1 MLALFIGL
9 AFLVLCIGA
18 VVDFRWTLAL
28 LLLNYPLEQGL
39 QGSIPFFVANQSFA
53 NYIIGIIAV
62 ISLLRGIL
70 QKKSKLTGYF
80 NIIWLIIFAAYV
92 YSFVSIAWSPS
103 AANALLLVSD
113 GIPYTILYIIIAPM
127 MLDDIEDWNH
137 VLIISTI
144 FGFITAVAIIFSTE
158 FTIRSG
164 RLGMDFGPK
173 MRSSP
178 LAIGELG
185 GFLMITG
192 GLIVY
197 RIKNNWLIIG
207 RIIIV
212 ITGVILSI
220 YSGSRG
226 QFLFAGILIL
236 LFFPIS
242 RPIKNINQFFLLTLS
257 SIGLGLLILFVLSFL
272 VKDAEIANRWINASE
287 NERAVGVRSS
297 NISDLINGFIS
308 SPSLWLPGLG
318 MNAFTSITGSQEP
331 YSHSI
336 FLDVFVEMGLISSCL
351 MLVCI
356 WIIFKQSL
364 FILNFYADQL
374 YLRSAAAVL
383 VTLCVYQILLMNKQG
398 QLWASQHS
406 LVYFLLLAKIFA
418 NQPTDTFSNKLDEA
432 SLEE

>member
-207 RIIIV
+207 RMIIV

-236 LFFPIS
+236 FFFPIS
-242 RPIKNINQFFLLTLS
+242 RPIKNINQFFLLTIS
-257 SIGLGLLILFVLSFL
+257 SIGLGLLILLVLSFL

-318 MNAFTSITGSQEP
+318 MNAFTSLTGSREP

-351 MLVCI
+351 MIVCI

-418 NQPTDTFSNKLDEA
+418 NQPTDIFSTKLAEA

>member
-28 LLLNYPLEQGL
+28 MLLNYPLEQGL
-39 QGSIPFFVANQSFA
+39 QGSIPLFVVNQSLA
-53 NYIIGIIAV
+53 NYIVGIIAV
-62 ISLLRGIL
+62 ISVLRGIL
-70 QKKSKLTGYF
+70 QKRNKQAGYF
-80 NIIWLIIFAAYV
+80 NIIWWIIFGAYF

-113 GIPYTILYIIIAPM
+113 GIPYTILYIIIAPL

-144 FGFITAVAIIFSTE
+144 FGFIVAVAIVFSTE

-185 GFLMITG
+185 GFLMIAG

-197 RIKNNWLIIG
+197 RIKNTWLTLG

-257 SIGLGLLILFVLSFL
+257 SIGLCLLILFVLSFL

-287 NERAVGVRSS
+287 NERAVGVRSA
-297 NISDLINGFIS
+297 NIADLINGFIS

-318 MNAFTSITGSQEP
+318 MNAFTSLTGSQEP

-336 FLDVFVEMGLISSCL
+336 FLDVFVEMGLISFCL

-364 FILNFYADQL
+364 FILNFYADQP

-383 VTLCVYQILLMNKQG
+383 VTLCIYQILLMNKQG

-406 LVYFLLLAKIFA
+406 LVYFLLLAKIFV
-418 NQPTDTFSNKLDEA
+418 NKPTDISNNQLSEA
-432 SLEE
+432 LLEE

>member
-39 QGSIPFFVANQSFA
+39 QGSIPLFVANQSFA
-53 NYIIGIIAV
+53 NYIVGIIAV

-242 RPIKNINQFFLLTLS
+242 RPIKNINQFFLLTIS
-257 SIGLGLLILFVLSFL
+257 SIGLGLLILLVLSFL

-287 NERAVGVRSS
+287 NERAFGVRSS

-318 MNAFTSITGSQEP
+318 MNAFTSLTGSREP

-336 FLDVFVEMGLISSCL
+336 FLDVFVEMGLISFCL

-418 NQPTDTFSNKLDEA
+418 NQPTDIFSTKLAEA

>member
-1 MLALFIGL
+1 
-9 AFLVLCIGA
+9 
-18 VVDFRWTLAL
+18 
-28 LLLNYPLEQGL
+28 
-39 QGSIPFFVANQSFA
+39 
-53 NYIIGIIAV
+53 
-62 ISLLRGIL
+62 
-70 QKKSKLTGYF
+70 
-80 NIIWLIIFAAYV
+80 
-92 YSFVSIAWSPS
+92 
-103 AANALLLVSD
+103 
-113 GIPYTILYIIIAPM
+113 
-127 MLDDIEDWNH
+127 
-137 VLIISTI
+137 
-144 FGFITAVAIIFSTE
+144 
-158 FTIRSG
+158 
-164 RLGMDFGPK
+164 MDFGPK

-185 GFLMITG
+185 GFLMIAG

-197 RIKNNWLIIG
+197 RIKNTWLTLG

-257 SIGLGLLILFVLSFL
+257 SIGLCLLILFVLSFL

-287 NERAVGVRSS
+287 NERAVGVRSA
-297 NISDLINGFIS
+297 NIADLINGFIS

-318 MNAFTSITGSQEP
+318 MNAFTSLTGSQEP

-336 FLDVFVEMGLISSCL
+336 FLDVFVEMGLISFCL

-364 FILNFYADQL
+364 FILNFYADQP

-383 VTLCVYQILLMNKQG
+383 VTLCIYQILLMNKQG

-406 LVYFLLLAKIFA
+406 LFYFLLLAKIFV
-418 NQPTDTFSNKLDEA
+418 NKPTDISNNQLSEA
-432 SLEE
+432 LLEE

>member
-28 LLLNYPLEQGL
+28 MLLNFPLEQGL
-39 QGSIPFFVANQSFA
+39 QGSIPVFVANQSYA
-53 NYIIGIIAV
+53 NYIVGIVAI

-70 QKKSKLTGYF
+70 QKKIKLTGYF
-80 NIIWLIIFAAYV
+80 NTIWWIIFAAYV

-103 AANALLLVSD
+103 TANALLLVSD

-127 MLDDIEDWNH
+127 MLNDIEDWNH

-144 FGFITAVAIIFSTE
+144 FGFIIAVAIIFSTE
-158 FTIRSG
+158 FTLRSG

-185 GFLMITG
+185 GFLMIAG
-192 GLIVY
+192 SLIVY
-197 RIKNNWLIIG
+197 RIKNTWLTLG
-207 RIIIV
+207 RITIV

-236 LFFPIS
+236 LFFPVS
-242 RPIKNINQFFLLTLS
+242 RPVKNINQFFLLILG
-257 SIGLGLLILFVLSFL
+257 SIGLFVLILLVLSFL
-272 VKDAEIANRWINASE
+272 VKDAEIAYRWINASE

-308 SPSLWLPGLG
+308 SPSLWLPGMG
-318 MNAFTSITGSQEP
+318 MNAFTSLTGSQEP

-336 FLDVFVEMGLISSCL
+336 FLDVLVEMGLVSFCL

-364 FILNFYADQL
+364 GILNSYADQSD
-374 YLRSAAAVL
+374 LRSAAAVL
-383 VTLCVYQILLMNKQG
+383 VTLCAYQILLMNKQG
-398 QLWASQHS
+398 QLWASQHT
-406 LVYFLLLAKIFA
+406 LVYFLLLAKVFA
-418 NQPTDTFSNKLDEA
+418 NQPTDIFSNKLIEV

>member
-1 MLALFIGL
+1 MLALLIGL

-39 QGSIPFFVANQSFA
+39 QGSIPLFVANQSFA
-53 NYIIGIIAV
+53 NYIVGIIAV

-144 FGFITAVAIIFSTE
+144 FGFITAIAIIFSTE

-242 RPIKNINQFFLLTLS
+242 RPIKNINQFFLLTIS
-257 SIGLGLLILFVLSFL
+257 SIGLGLLILLVLSFL

-287 NERAVGVRSS
+287 NERAFGVRSS

-318 MNAFTSITGSQEP
+318 MNAFTSLTGSREP

-336 FLDVFVEMGLISSCL
+336 FLDVFVEMGLISFCL

-418 NQPTDTFSNKLDEA
+418 NQPTDIFSTKLAEA

>member
-39 QGSIPFFVANQSFA
+39 QGSIPLFVANQSFA
-53 NYIIGIIAV
+53 NYIVGIIAV

-242 RPIKNINQFFLLTLS
+242 RPIKNINQFFLLTIS
-257 SIGLGLLILFVLSFL
+257 SIGLGLLILLVLSFL

-287 NERAVGVRSS
+287 NERAFGVRSS

-318 MNAFTSITGSQEP
+318 MNAFTSLTGSREP

-351 MLVCI
+351 MIVCI
-356 WIIFKQSL
+356 WNIFKQSL

-418 NQPTDTFSNKLDEA
+418 NQPTDIFSNKLDEA

>member
-1 MLALFIGL
+1 MLALLIGL

-39 QGSIPFFVANQSFA
+39 QGSIPLFVTNQSFA

-70 QKKSKLTGYF
+70 QKKVNLAGYF
-80 NIIWLIIFAAYV
+80 NIIWGIIFAAYV
-92 YSFVSIAWSPS
+92 YSFISIAWSPS

-113 GIPYTILYIIIAPM
+113 GIPYTILYIIIAPI

-137 VLIISTI
+137 VVIVSII
-144 FGFITAVAIIFSTE
+144 FGFIVAIAIIFSPE

-185 GFLMITG
+185 GFLMIAA
-192 GLIVY
+192 GLLVFRIQNAWLGLARIV
-197 RIKNNWLIIG
+197 
-207 RIIIV
+207 IV

-226 QFLFAGILIL
+226 QFLFAAILIL
-236 LFFPIS
+236 LFFPVS
-242 RPIKNINQFFLLTLS
+242 RPIKNISQFFLLSLG
-257 SIGLGLLILFVLSFL
+257 SIGIALLILFVLSVL
-272 VKDAEIANRWINASE
+272 VSDTEIANRWINASE
-287 NERAVGVRSS
+287 NERAVGLRSA
-297 NISDLINGFIS
+297 NISDLMNGFIS
-308 SPSLWLPGLG
+308 SPSLWLPGMG
-318 MNAFTSITGSQEP
+318 MNAFTSLTGSQEP

-336 FLDVFVEMGLISSCL
+336 FLDVLVEMGLVSFCL
-351 MLVCI
+351 MFVCI
-356 WIIFKQSL
+356 LNILKQSL
-364 FILNFYADQL
+364 AILSSSADQPD
-374 YLRSAAAVL
+374 LRSAAAIL

-398 QLWASQHS
+398 QLWASQHT
-406 LVYFLLLAKIFA
+406 LFYFLLLAKVFA
-418 NQPTDTFSNKLDEA
+418 NQPTDIFSNKLNEA

>member
-28 LLLNYPLEQGL
+28 MLLNYPLEQGL
-39 QGSIPFFVANQSFA
+39 QGSIPLFVTNQSLA

-62 ISLLRGIL
+62 ISILRGFL
-70 QKKSKLTGYF
+70 QKKTNLAGYF
-80 NIIWLIIFAAYV
+80 NIVWGIIFAAYL
-92 YSFVSIAWSPS
+92 YSFISIAWSPS

-113 GIPYTILYIIIAPM
+113 GIPYTILYIILAPM
-127 MLDDIEDWNH
+127 MIGDMKDWNH
-137 VLIISTI
+137 VLMISI
-144 FGFITAVAIIFSTE
+144 VFGSIAAIAIIFSSE
-158 FTIRSG
+158 FTLRSG

-185 GFLMITG
+185 GFLMIAG
-192 GLIVY
+192 GLLVFRIQNVWFGLARIAIV
-197 RIKNNWLIIG
+197 IIG
-207 RIIIV
+207 V
-212 ITGVILSI
+212 VLSI

-236 LFFPIS
+236 LFFPLS
-242 RPIKNINQFFLLTLS
+242 RPIKNISQFFLLSLG
-257 SIGLGLLILFVLSFL
+257 SIGITLLILFVLSLL
-272 VKDAEIANRWINASE
+272 VSDAEIANRWVNASE
-287 NERAVGVRSS
+287 NERAVGLRAA
-297 NISDLINGFIS
+297 NISDLMNGFIS
-308 SPSLWLPGLG
+308 SPSLWLPGMG
-318 MNAFTSITGSQEP
+318 ISAFTSLTGSQEP

-336 FLDVFVEMGLISSCL
+336 FLDVLVEMGLVSFCL

-356 WIIFKQSL
+356 WNIFKQSL
-364 FILNFYADQL
+364 GILSSFADQPD
-374 YLRSAAAVL
+374 LRSAAAVL

-398 QLWASQHS
+398 QLWVSQHT
-406 LVYFLLLAKIFA
+406 LVYFLLLAKVFA
-418 NQPTDTFSNKLDEA
+418 NQTTDIFSNKLTEV

>member
-207 RIIIV
+207 RMIIV

-236 LFFPIS
+236 FFFPIS
-242 RPIKNINQFFLLTLS
+242 RPIKNINQFFLLTAS
-257 SIGLGLLILFVLSFL
+257 SIGLSLLILFVLSFL

-287 NERAVGVRSS
+287 NERAFGVRSS

-318 MNAFTSITGSQEP
+318 MNAFTSLTGSREP

-351 MLVCI
+351 MIVCI
-356 WIIFKQSL
+356 WNIFKQSL
-364 FILNFYADQL
+364 LILNFYADQL

-418 NQPTDTFSNKLDEA
+418 NQPTDIFSNKLDEA

>member
-1 MLALFIGL
+1 MLALLIGL

-39 QGSIPFFVANQSFA
+39 QGSIPLFVANQSFA
-53 NYIIGIIAV
+53 NYIVGIIAV

-144 FGFITAVAIIFSTE
+144 FGFITAIAIIFSTE

-185 GFLMITG
+185 GFLMITS

-242 RPIKNINQFFLLTLS
+242 RPIKNINQFFLLTIS
-257 SIGLGLLILFVLSFL
+257 SIGLGLLILLVLSFL

-287 NERAVGVRSS
+287 NERAFGVRSS

-318 MNAFTSITGSQEP
+318 MNAFTSLTGSREP

-336 FLDVFVEMGLISSCL
+336 FLDVIVEMGLISFCL

-418 NQPTDTFSNKLDEA
+418 NQPTDIFSTKLAEA

>member
-236 LFFPIS
+236 FFFPIS
-242 RPIKNINQFFLLTLS
+242 RPIKNINQFFLLTAS
-257 SIGLGLLILFVLSFL
+257 SIGLSLLILFVLSFL

-287 NERAVGVRSS
+287 NERAFGVRSS

-318 MNAFTSITGSQEP
+318 MNAFTSLTGSREP

-351 MLVCI
+351 MIVCI
-356 WIIFKQSL
+356 WNIFKQSL
-364 FILNFYADQL
+364 LILNFYADQL

-418 NQPTDTFSNKLDEA
+418 NQPTDIFSTKLAEA

>member
-1 MLALFIGL
+1 MLALLIGL

-39 QGSIPFFVANQSFA
+39 QGSIPLFVANQSFA
-53 NYIIGIIAV
+53 NYIVGIIAV

-185 GFLMITG
+185 GFLMITS

-242 RPIKNINQFFLLTLS
+242 RPIKNINQFFLLTIS
-257 SIGLGLLILFVLSFL
+257 SIGLGLLILLVLSFL

-287 NERAVGVRSS
+287 NERAFGVRSS

-308 SPSLWLPGLG
+308 SPSLWLSGLG
-318 MNAFTSITGSQEP
+318 MNAFTSLTGSREP

-336 FLDVFVEMGLISSCL
+336 FLDVFVEMGLISFCL

-418 NQPTDTFSNKLDEA
+418 NQPTDIFSTKLAEA